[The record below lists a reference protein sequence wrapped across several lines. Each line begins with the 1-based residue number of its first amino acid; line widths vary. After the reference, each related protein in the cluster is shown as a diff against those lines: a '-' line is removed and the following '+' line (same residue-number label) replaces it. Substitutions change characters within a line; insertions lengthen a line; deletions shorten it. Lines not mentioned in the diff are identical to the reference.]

1 MGQEEVNA
9 LRRAGLR
16 VTGQRLAVLELLE
29 RWPHAAADEIVREL
43 TPRFGSISVQ
53 TTYGVL
59 AALEASGLVRRT
71 ELPGSSWRYE
81 TRVNDNHHHLVCRK
95 CGRAED
101 VDCVIG
107 AAPCL
112 EPSDERGFVIEEAAV
127 VFIGLCADCATA
139 DAPA

>member
-1 MGQEEVNA
+1 MSQERVSA

-16 VTGQRLAVLELLE
+16 VTEQRLAVLELLE
-29 RWPHAAADEIVREL
+29 RWPHAAADEIVRKL
-43 TPRFGSISVQ
+43 TPRFGSISAQ

-59 AALEASGLVRRT
+59 AALEASGLVRRI

-95 CGRAED
+95 CGRVED

-107 AAPCL
+107 TAPCL

-127 VFIGLCADCATA
+127 VFIGLCAGCAAA
-139 DAPA
+139 DAPV